1 VIGQLKIIHENW
13 EFKMQDNITGLIAY
27 ITSLIGIVAGW
38 ELSDWLTIFGITS
51 IFATYWTDLYFKRKR
66 DLREQGREDF
76 TTLKA
81 KYKLLQQQ
89 HAERENGEEQ
99 RNRRKN
105 RNGR

>member
-1 VIGQLKIIHENW
+1 
-13 EFKMQDNITGLIAY
+13 MQDNITGLIAY

-38 ELSDWLTIFGITS
+38 ELSDWLTLFGIVS

-81 KYKLLQQQ
+81 KYRLLQQQ
-89 HAERENGEEQ
+89 QAERENGNEK
-99 RNRRKN
+99 RNSGNGSSGNRR
-105 RNGR
+105 